1 MKTPQAL
8 IVEDVTD
15 LSDIFAEALTAAGY
29 SVFCLADGVAAY
41 TYLQENIPD
50 LLLLDIHLPGI
61 KGDSLLQQVQED
73 SRFKQTKY
81 IIVTADAYR
90 GDELREVADL
100 VLLKPV
106 SYRQLRDLSGR
117 LTVAMDHLQ
126 TGQIAEL

>member
-29 SVFCLADGVAAY
+29 DVICLADGVAAY
-41 TYLQENIPD
+41 AYLQKNAPD

-61 KGDSLLQQVQED
+61 NGDYLLQEVQQD
-73 SRFKQTKY
+73 SRFEQTKY
-81 IIVTADAYR
+81 IVVTADAYR
-90 GDELREVADL
+90 GEELRELADL

-117 LTVAMDHLQ
+117 LTAVMDHLQ
-126 TGQIAEL
+126 TGQIGRR